1 MNGKVYNLMNWP
13 EIEGITYCESDKP
26 GELLGGH
33 LVKEGFLI
41 QIFRPDAVDVK
52 VSVSG
57 VNRKYTCDK
66 VDEAGY
72 FAVLIPGKKK
82 VEYTVRVEDVKGRS
96 SEYIDP
102 F

>member
-41 QIFRPDAVDVK
+41 QIFRPDAFG
-52 VSVSG
+52 S
-57 VNRKYTCDK
+57 
-66 VDEAGY
+66 
-72 FAVLIPGKKK
+72 
-82 VEYTVRVEDVKGRS
+82 RS
-96 SEYIDP
+96 TPRS
-102 F
+102 

>member
-41 QIFRPDAVDVK
+41 
-52 VSVSG
+52 
-57 VNRKYTCDK
+57 RK
-66 VDEAGY
+66 
-72 FAVLIPGKKK
+72 I
-82 VEYTVRVEDVKGRS
+82 
-96 SEYIDP
+96 
-102 F
+102 